1 MFKKFLSLTFSGLF
15 ISSLAVCQYNQWKT
29 LFSPYLVNTL
39 TKYQNTIYLG
49 TKSGLVAFE
58 ESKPES
64 AVYYSEENGLSSADI
79 SSLLIDS
86 VRNQLILGF
95 SNGDLQMMNLE
106 TSAFTSVPDI
116 KLSKLYVNK
125 SINSLSMLKNKL
137 WIGTSFG
144 IVEYDLAKNFFDFD
158 VSKIM
163 TFSSLNAVQIVFRN
177 DTVYVATTESVFK
190 SPLNNSNFKNPDSW
204 KKEVFTPSNSGI
216 TDLNDFNGN
225 LYTATKSGLFKK
237 TGNQFQLLAAGN
249 FIRFFNSSLGLFL
262 LKSNS
267 LDLLK
272 TDGSISTVKASIQ
285 TPTDLVESSGICYV
299 STELNG
305 VLKLD
310 TGTENYL
317 SFNGLYLNSFPK
329 LSLGP
334 NGKFVGSGGNGGSGF
349 DFSSYFDGKNHQ
361 VIKSADIPGV
371 GNGNVQ
377 NSSAFIGDDIYI
389 GTFGKGVLQV
399 SGDLTTVY
407 GTSNSSLVG
416 IAEAPDFVAITDVLA
431 DGNGDLWTISYSAS
445 DNKPLKVKRNN
456 KSWTQMDLYGYQN
469 YLFGLHRIDGQNYH
483 WLGLLDNQQGNKVSL
498 LILSDNGT
506 PANTA
511 DDKTKVLSTSDGLA
525 SNDVNDVAFDKNGAA
540 WIATSSGLSVIY
552 NAQYIFSGGV
562 SVAPVY
568 SVENEKVNSLIID
581 ATGKIWAATPSGVL
595 VISSET
601 QKIENSLTTSNSGL
615 VDNNVNKLVY
625 QPETGIIYALTNYGI
640 SILKTTAVQT
650 GNKTQTPKIFPNP
663 YLIEKDSGV
672 WIEGLSKDSKVVIMS
687 IDGTVINKLNST
699 QSLVAFWNG
708 TNERNEKVGSGIY
721 FLYLL
726 DKENNS
732 ASIGKVAVI
741 R

>member
-1 MFKKFLSLTFSGLF
+1 MLKKFLSLTFSGLF
-15 ISSLAVCQYNQWKT
+15 VSSLAYCQYNQWKT
-29 LFSPYLVNTL
+29 QFSPYLVNTL
-39 TKYQNTIYLG
+39 TKYQNTIFLG
-49 TKSGLVAFE
+49 TKSGLVTFE

-64 AVYYSEENGLSSADI
+64 AVYFSGENGLSSADI

-86 VRNQLILGF
+86 VRNQLIVGF
-95 SNGDLQMMNLE
+95 SNGDLQVMNLE
-106 TSAFTSVPDI
+106 TSAFTSIPDI

-125 SINSLSMLKNKL
+125 SINSLSLLKNKL

-144 IVEYDLAKNFFDFD
+144 IVEYDLAKKVFDFD

-163 TFSSLNAVQIVFRN
+163 TFSSLNTVQIAFRN

-204 KKEVFTPSNSGI
+204 KKEVFSPSISGI
-216 TDLNDFNGN
+216 TDLIDFNGK
-225 LYTATKSGLFKK
+225 LYVATKSGLYKK
-237 TGNQFQLLAAGN
+237 TGNQFQPSAAGN
-249 FIRFFNSSLGLFL
+249 FIRFFNSPQGLFL

-272 TDGSISTVKASIQ
+272 TDGSISTVKVSIP

-299 STELNG
+299 STDLNG

-310 TGTENYL
+310 SGSESYL

-334 NGKFVGSGGNGGSGF
+334 NGKFIGSGGNGGRGF
-349 DFSSYFDGKNHQ
+349 DFSSYFDGKNHHA
-361 VIKSADIPGV
+361 IKSADITEIGS
-371 GNGNVQ
+371 GNVQ
-377 NSSAFIGDDIYI
+377 NSSAFIGDDFYI
-389 GTFGKGVLQV
+389 GTFGKGILHV
-399 SGDLTTVY
+399 SGANTTVY
-407 GTSNSSLVG
+407 GVSNSSLVG
-416 IAEAPDFVAITDVLA
+416 IAGDPDFAAITDILA
-431 DGNGDLWTISYSAS
+431 DGNGDLWTISYSPI

-456 KSWTQMDLYGYQN
+456 KPWTQMDSYGYQN
-469 YLFGLHRIDGQNYH
+469 YLFGLHKMDGQNYH

-498 LILSDNGT
+498 LVFSDNGT

-540 WIATSSGLSVIY
+540 WIATSAGLSVVY

-562 SVAPVY
+562 SIVPVY

-581 ATGKIWAATPSGVL
+581 ATGKIWAATPNGVL
-595 VISSET
+595 IVSSET
-601 QKIENSLTTSNSGL
+601 QKIENNLTASNSGL
-615 VDNNVNKLVY
+615 VDNNVIKLVY
-625 QPETGIIYALTNYGI
+625 QPETGIVYALTNYGI

-687 IDGTVINKLNST
+687 IDGNVISKLNAT
-699 QSLVAFWNG
+699 QSLVAFWDG
-708 TNERNEKVGSGIY
+708 TNGRNEKVGSGIY
-721 FLYLL
+721 FIYLL